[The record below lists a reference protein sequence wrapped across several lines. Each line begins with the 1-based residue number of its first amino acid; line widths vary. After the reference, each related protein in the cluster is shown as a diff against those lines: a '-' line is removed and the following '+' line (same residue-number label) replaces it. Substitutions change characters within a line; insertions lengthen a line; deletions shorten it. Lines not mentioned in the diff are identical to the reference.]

1 MANCTATLVSAA
13 AAQWGALLI
22 APHFTL
28 APALCFLIDP
38 LPLLFTLPCSS
49 PFSAG
54 IYKSFTVSSQR
65 ISKFK
70 ESADAANTVQIYL
83 AVVRLRSVQTDLLIS
98 FNVPLAFGHGSS
110 SEGRQIMGS
119 AENLAVIEGVLAT
132 LKVREWGLFGGA

>member
-1 MANCTATLVSAA
+1 MAA
-13 AAQWGALLI
+13 AAPAARPVPPVRCICILFSHRCTVAALLL
-22 APHFTL
+22 TVSRR
-28 APALCFLIDP
+28 
-38 LPLLFTLPCSS
+38 SS
-49 PFSAG
+49 PSAG